1 MLCVCLF
8 NRERE
13 RKLNNMVFIGFGA
26 INGGAKNNAEQ
37 KGVIEED
44 AVCTQNPNNTRKGA
58 ERGGAQ

>member
-1 MLCVCLF
+1 
-8 NRERE
+8 
-13 RKLNNMVFIGFGA
+13 LNNMVFIGFGA